1 MAVNTNTIVSNVY
14 AQNYTPGSKEKTKV
28 ARNTETGEVKKEEKV
43 TESKDLGKT
52 IGDPKL
58 SKEAQKYYE
67 KLKKKYGNYDFIL
80 VSKDQKANA
89 QANAAKYAN
98 NIKTVVLIDEE
109 KIERMATDESYRKKY
124 EGILSGA
131 TAQLQQLKSSV
142 EKSGA
147 DVKEYGM
154 QMNDGGTTS
163 FFAVLRKS
171 SSDQKSRIQKSAEK
185 KKAEKKAAELETDVQ
200 QLQSEK
206 KAAEKKQEKER
217 LEKSKESRTEREDDT
232 QTIILTANSVEE
244 LMDKIG
250 EYTFVERS
258 NEVRTDREKL
268 MGQHVDYKL

>member
-185 KKAEKKAAELETDVQ
+185 KKAEKKAAE
-200 QLQSEK
+200 
-206 KAAEKKQEKER
+206 KKQEKDR